1 MAYELT
7 IKTGND
13 IVDEVGTL
21 NFTGN
26 IIPESWYTTI
36 VSKTGK
42 TNSLAILIL
51 SDIVYWYRPSEI
63 RNESG
68 MSVHYEKRFS
78 EDLLQRSYEQLCTK
92 FNITKKQARDC
103 IVFLEEL
110 GVIKIHFRK
119 IESPNGPLPNV
130 MYLELIPAVLKQLT
144 FPFEDKG
151 IYKNVDTSLQIDK
164 DVPTNTETRSNNFI
178 ETNTK
183 TTTKNTTETTT
194 TTAPVVDEN
203 THSLFAS
210 LKSPISDS
218 DINAILKEAKG
229 NQTICLEAINYI
241 NRYNGKIDNVVGFM
255 ISFIRNGGYSCIPHN
270 QSPEK
275 SDQTY
280 TQHNYNMPYLEWCN
294 NHVDDDSETWFKNVE
309 ELLGYSLSEKQRND
323 IPGIHRLIERSFEK
337 KRLSGAAV

>member
-1 MAYELT
+1 MVYELT

-68 MSVHYEKRFS
+68 LSVHYEKRFR

-110 GVIKIHFRK
+110 GVIKRHFRK

-130 MYLELIPAVLKQLT
+130 MYLELIPSVLKQLT
-144 FPFEDKG
+144 FPHENKG
-151 IYKNVDTSLQIDK
+151 IYKNVDTSLQSDS
-164 DVPTNTETRSNNFI
+164 DVPTNAEIRSNNF
-178 ETNTK
+178 
-183 TTTKNTTETTT
+183 
-194 TTAPVVDEN
+194 
-203 THSLFAS
+203 
-210 LKSPISDS
+210 
-218 DINAILKEAKG
+218 
-229 NQTICLEAINYI
+229 
-241 NRYNGKIDNVVGFM
+241 
-255 ISFIRNGGYSCIPHN
+255 
-270 QSPEK
+270 
-275 SDQTY
+275 
-280 TQHNYNMPYLEWCN
+280 
-294 NHVDDDSETWFKNVE
+294 
-309 ELLGYSLSEKQRND
+309 
-323 IPGIHRLIERSFEK
+323 
-337 KRLSGAAV
+337 